1 MFCFS
6 SNAIFAILSC
16 FVLVFLS
23 NYCVNIRFLS
33 ENTASLGG
41 YLLFEWALAF
51 LSVVV
56 GYTGKGSVEVY
67 GEFNQPFR

>member
-51 LSVVV
+51 LSEEEEDKV
-56 GYTGKGSVEVY
+56 KRSDEI
-67 GEFNQPFR
+67 QPFR